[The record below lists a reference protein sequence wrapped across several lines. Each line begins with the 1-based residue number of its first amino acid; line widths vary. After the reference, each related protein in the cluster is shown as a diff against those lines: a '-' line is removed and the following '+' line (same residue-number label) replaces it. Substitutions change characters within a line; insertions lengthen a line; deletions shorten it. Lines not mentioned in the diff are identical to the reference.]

1 MATLACAQ
9 LSAQTYDARID
20 SYVGLTYPCNG
31 LVTPVLRIQNMGS
44 ATMSTC
50 VVETWKNGLVD
61 NSFNWILG
69 VPAVT
74 GAFRQPAMPTIAVVP
89 GDQLEFRIISV
100 NTQPDEVALGN
111 ILPKA
116 VDGTSQFSNN
126 YLVKVEVLTDNAPG
140 ETTWKIVDDLGN
152 ALAQGGPYADPGTSY
167 EQWATLPASDCLSLR
182 VADSGGDGMADRAV
196 AGHVKVFGGGNAIIT
211 VNGDDFASSYEEGLR
226 TGGDPC
232 APTQLTTAAD
242 PVISCGATGLLLDGS
257 SVIAATEVPGAN
269 KYQFRFRRG
278 SYSRLIALNGRSF
291 ALTTWR
297 TKPLRTGKTYD
308 VDVRASFNG
317 GLTWCPFGPVC
328 QITTAN
334 AMDGGNEQRLEELVA
349 APPTVRVFPNPSDGS
364 RIEVQVEGAPEGGA
378 TLEIVD
384 AVGRTLHRASFDP
397 SAGAVID
404 QARLGPLRSG
414 LYLVRCTFAT
424 GDTVNERLLVR

>member
-1 MATLACAQ
+1 M
-9 LSAQTYDARID
+9 
-20 SYVGLTYPCNG
+20 
-31 LVTPVLRIQNMGS
+31 
-44 ATMSTC
+44 
-50 VVETWKNGLVD
+50 
-61 NSFNWILG
+61 
-69 VPAVT
+69 
-74 GAFRQPAMPTIAVVP
+74 
-89 GDQLEFRIISV
+89 
-100 NTQPDEVALGN
+100 
-111 ILPKA
+111 
-116 VDGTSQFSNN
+116 
-126 YLVKVEVLTDNAPG
+126 
-140 ETTWKIVDDLGN
+140 
-152 ALAQGGPYADPGTSY
+152 
-167 EQWATLPASDCLSLR
+167 
-182 VADSGGDGMADRAV
+182 
-196 AGHVKVFGGGNAIIT
+196 
-211 VNGDDFASSYEEGLR
+211 
-226 TGGDPC
+226 
-232 APTQLTTAAD
+232 
-242 PVISCGATGLLLDGS
+242 LLDGS

-308 VDVRASFNG
+308 VDVRASFDG

-364 RIEVQVEGAPEGGA
+364 RMEVQVEGAPEGGA
-378 TLEIVD
+378 TVEIVD

-414 LYLVRCTFAT
+414 LYLVRCTFST
-424 GDTVNERLLVR
+424 GETVNERLLVR